1 MPLLSQKY
9 FPNYIPIVNTND
21 HLHDN
26 LCFLILITNFII
38 SYLDLA
44 SVYEL
49 QNMLK
54 ILQLDVGRHHHHG
67 VRTRVLAEHHLK
79 VGRTGAQHDLV
90 RLDGVGGVLVH
101 VGHHQ
106 GHVREGLSQQ
116 DLVEDGHHVALVVPP
131 SQVEHGVGGGLVGGV
146 VHADRVSTN

>member
-9 FPNYIPIVNTND
+9 FPNYLPIVNTND

-26 LCFLILITNFII
+26 LCFLFLITNII

-54 ILQLDVGRHHHHG
+54 ILQLDVGRHHHNG

-79 VGRTGAQHDLV
+79 VGRAGTQHDLV